1 MRRTITCLHCGQ
13 TRAHRAFG
21 LCSICYM
28 RDLRKRQGSVKHECA
43 NCHRMMHIW
52 AAGICRTCYQHRK
65 DTDYTPPD
73 TSINLD
79 HYSDYISQCRKGHS
93 K

>member
-1 MRRTITCLHCGQ
+1 
-13 TRAHRAFG
+13 
-21 LCSICYM
+21 M

-43 NCHRMMHIW
+43 NCHRMMHLW

-65 DTDYTPPD
+65 DHDYTPPQLD
-73 TSINLD
+73 INLD
-79 HYSDYISQCRKGHS
+79 DYRDYINQCRKGHS

>member
-1 MRRTITCLHCGQ
+1 
-13 TRAHRAFG
+13 
-21 LCSICYM
+21 M

-43 NCHRMMHIW
+43 HCHRMMHLW

-65 DTDYTPPD
+65 DHDYTPPD

-79 HYSDYISQCRKGHS
+79 PFHDYINQCRKGHS

>member
-1 MRRTITCLHCGQ
+1 
-13 TRAHRAFG
+13 
-21 LCSICYM
+21 
-28 RDLRKRQGSVKHECA
+28 
-43 NCHRMMHIW
+43 MMHLW

-79 HYSDYISQCRKGHS
+79 PYRDYINQCRKGHS

>member
-1 MRRTITCLHCGQ
+1 
-13 TRAHRAFG
+13 
-21 LCSICYM
+21 
-28 RDLRKRQGSVKHECA
+28 
-43 NCHRMMHIW
+43 MMHLW

-65 DTDYTPPD
+65 DHDYTPPD

-79 HYSDYISQCRKGHS
+79 PYRDYINQCRKGHS

>member
-1 MRRTITCLHCGQ
+1 MRPIITCLHCGQ
-13 TRAHRAFG
+13 KRPHRAFG

-28 RDLRKRQGSVKHECA
+28 RDLRKRQGSVKRECA
-43 NCHRMMHIW
+43 NCHRMMRLW

-65 DTDYTPPD
+65 EPDYTPPQLD
-73 TSINLD
+73 INLD
-79 HYSDYISQCRKGHS
+79 DYSDYINQCRKGHS

>member
-1 MRRTITCLHCGQ
+1 MRKTTTCLHCGQ

-21 LCSICYM
+21 PCPIRHM

-43 NCHRMMHIW
+43 NRHRMMRTW
-52 AAGICRTCYQHRK
+52 AAGICRTCHQHRK
-65 DTDYTPPD
+65 HPDHTPPQADTDLD
-73 TSINLD
+73 DHRDHIN
-79 HYSDYISQCRKGHS
+79 QCRKGHS